1 MQAAP
6 LLGVT
11 SAVAGLLAAGDGD
24 AASLLPVGCVP
35 EGSPLPGCCALEG
48 PLLPVGCAP
57 EGSPLPGCC
66 ALEGSPL
73 PGSCVLEGLVLLA
86 GDDAPDD
93 PDTAGLVVAGVTG
106 ACAGDFVAGD
116 FVAGDFVAGDFVAG
130 DFVTGDFVA
139 GDFVTGDFVAGVV
152 VVAGSLDAE
161 ADAGWAGEVV
171 GGVGPV
177 HSLFV
182 TR

>member
-1 MQAAP
+1 
-6 LLGVT
+6 LGVT

-24 AASLLPVGCVP
+24 AASPLPPGRCAPEGPPLPVGCTP
-35 EGSPLPGCCALEG
+35 EGSPLPGR
-48 PLLPVGCAP
+48 CAP
-57 EGSPLPGCC
+57 EGS
-66 ALEGSPL
+66 
-73 PGSCVLEGLVLLA
+73 VLLA

-116 FVAGDFVAGDFVAG
+116 S
-130 DFVTGDFVA
+130 VTGDFVA
-139 GDFVTGDFVAGVV
+139 GDSVAGVV
-152 VVAGSLDAE
+152 VVVGSLDAE

-177 HSLFV
+177 HSLFL

>member
-11 SAVAGLLAAGDGD
+11 SAVAGLLGAGDGD
-24 AASLLPVGCVP
+24 AA
-35 EGSPLPGCCALEG
+35 SPLPGCCALEG
-48 PLLPVGCAP
+48 PPLPVGCAL
-57 EGSPLPGCC
+57 EGPPLPGCC
-66 ALEGSPL
+66 AP
-73 PGSCVLEGLVLLA
+73 EGLVLLA

-106 ACAGDFVAGD
+106 ACAGDSVAGDFVAGD

-130 DFVTGDFVA
+130 DFVAGDFVA
-139 GDFVTGDFVAGVV
+139 GDFVAGDFVAGDSVAGVV

-177 HSLFV
+177 HSLFS

>member
-24 AASLLPVGCVP
+24 AAS
-35 EGSPLPGCCALEG
+35 PLPGRCALEG
-48 PLLPVGCAP
+48 PPLPVG
-57 EGSPLPGCC
+57 C

-73 PGSCVLEGLVLLA
+73 PGPCAPEGLVLLA

-106 ACAGDFVAGD
+106 ACAGDSVAGD
-116 FVAGDFVAGDFVAG
+116 FVAGDS
-130 DFVTGDFVA
+130 VTGDFVA
-139 GDFVTGDFVAGVV
+139 GDSVTGDFVAGDSVTGDFVAGDSVAGVV
-152 VVAGSLDAE
+152 VVVGSLDAV

-177 HSLFV
+177 HSLFL
-182 TR
+182 TQ